1 MRFCTSCRRTGS
13 QGLRRTL
20 LRISPGFW
28 LAGFLLAA
36 ALPLSAPPAFP
47 ADTEGRAV
55 FSLGYDDN
63 VYDVT
68 PTLLNPKK
76 GDFLSRMI
84 LEGRTRFPLLPALAF
99 SGTIWNGA
107 EILFVKKTENRLRQN
122 LSLRVTH
129 LNRFFTG
136 NLKGTLENSFYP
148 WKENYYYLKPGAQL
162 ELSRPLNPIFIVG
175 ISSDYQFFT
184 YHPEDNLNYHL
195 LSWAAQVRAQVS
207 EQWGPQLSGGQSWHW
222 YGSPAR
228 VLDEDG
234 NLKIGTEDRGD
245 AISEISGSLSFS
257 WKFLLKP
264 AYSFQKGT
272 SNGFGLSYTN
282 HRVSLTFSY
291 PFPTKTLLHFFTVMQ
306 VKKYGGLGAYTIWT
320 EDRRIIL
327 ADEQDENLNAINVRV
342 EQKINKYFSLQLN
355 YNRYSNEFSKSR
367 PYSKNLFFLG
377 VRFGT

>member
-1 MRFCTSCRRTGS
+1 MGRFRV
-13 QGLRRTL
+13 
-20 LRISPGFW
+20 SPGLW
-28 LAGFLLAA
+28 LAGFLLVAS
-36 ALPLSAPPAFP
+36 LPLSAPSAFP

-55 FSLGYDDN
+55 FSLGYNDN
-63 VYDVT
+63 VRDT
-68 PTLLNPKK
+68 PSDLKK
-76 GDFLSRMI
+76 GDFLYRMI
-84 LEGRTRFPLLPALAF
+84 LEGRTRVPLLPALAF

-107 EILFVKKTENRLRQN
+107 EFLFVEKAENRLRQN

-136 NLKGTLENSFYP
+136 DLKGTLENSFYP

-162 ELSRPLNPIFIVG
+162 ELSRPLNPIFTVG
-175 ISSDYQFFT
+175 ISGNYQFFN

-207 EQWGPQLSGGQSWHW
+207 EELSPQLSGGQSWHW
-222 YGSPAR
+222 YGSLAR
-228 VLDEDG
+228 VLNEDG
-234 NLKIGTEDRGD
+234 NLVPGFKDRAD
-245 AISEISGSLSFS
+245 AISEVSGSLSFS
-257 WKFLLKP
+257 RKFLLKP
-264 AYSFQKGT
+264 AYSFQKGV
-272 SNGFGLSYTN
+272 SNAFGLSYIN

-291 PFPTKTLLHFFTVMQ
+291 PFPTKTLLHLFAVIQ
-306 VKKYGGLGAYTIWT
+306 VKKYGGLGTYTIWA

-342 EQKINKYFSLQLN
+342 EQKMNKYLSLQLT

-367 PYSKNLFFLG
+367 PYSKNLILLG